1 MSGDLVQQ
9 LRVEANASEADVIE
23 LLTRERDVLRNTGV
37 SLLDRAETAEA
48 RIAVLE
54 RESQRLTNRGWSD
67 AAKRLQSV
75 ADMYAQTDPVRATM
89 YRDAAA
95 ILHAVVGI
103 VVGAEPIAGDQAV
116 TG

>member
-1 MSGDLVQQ
+1 MTDQPTEPRCATCDAL
-9 LRVEANASEADVIE
+9 
-23 LLTRERDVLRNTGV
+23 RERADATER
-37 SLLDRAETAEA
+37 DWQIAQQ

-103 VVGAEPIAGDQAV
+103 VVGAEPVAPDQTV
-116 TG
+116 PG